1 MDGYGI
7 GRGKP
12 EFPFVIPTLLYRNV
26 LKYPW
31 GWFISCWRF
40 LYELSFSDETA
51 SASTAT
57 RTASRLAKTF
67 AQTVHTQETF
77 EPDIGFG
84 ADEVI

>member
-31 GWFISCWRF
+31 GWFTSYCRF
-40 LYELSFSDETA
+40 LYELFSGDETA
-51 SASTAT
+51 SASTTT
-57 RTASRLAKTF
+57 RVSRLAKSF
-67 AQTVHTQETF
+67 AHTAHIQETL